1 MRHLLVT
8 NDFPPKIGGIQSL
21 LWEWWRRLPPD
32 EFAVLTSPY
41 RGAAEFDA
49 EQPFLVERVREFALL
64 PHPVMVR
71 RTRSLAERFGAEL
84 VVLDPAVPLG
94 LIGPTLSRTGSRLP
108 YDVVL
113 HGAEVTVPGRL
124 PASKQ
129 ALGHV
134 LRNARAVISAGEYA
148 ACEAERAAGRALAT
162 TIVPPGVDIGRFRP
176 ATADERAAARADL
189 GLPADARL
197 IVGVSRLVPRKGF
210 DTAIRAVAELRRRD
224 PAAYADVHLAIA
236 GRGRD
241 AERLARLATELDAPV
256 TFLGRV
262 DHDDLPRLYACADLF
277 TMLCRNR
284 WGGLEQEGFGIVFV
298 EAAACGV
305 PQVAGD
311 SGGAA
316 EAVADGDTGLIV
328 AAAGDRAVA
337 SAADA
342 FAALLDDESLRLRM
356 GRAARRRAETE
367 FDYDVLAARLHEAL
381 QHPPVA

>member
-1 MRHLLVT
+1 MKHILAT

-41 RGAAEFDA
+41 AGTAEFDA
-49 EQPFLVERVREFALL
+49 AQPFLVERIREFALL
-64 PHPVMVR
+64 PHPWMVR
-71 RTRSLAERFGAEL
+71 RIDALTARFGAEL

-94 LIGPTLSRTGSRLP
+94 IVGPSLAVP

-113 HGAEVTVPGRL
+113 HGAEVTVPGRV
-124 PASKQ
+124 PGSRQ
-129 ALGHV
+129 ALGRV
-134 LRNARAVISAGEYA
+134 LRGARAVISAGEYA
-148 ACEAERAAGRALAT
+148 AREAERAAGRPLAT
-162 TIVPPGVDIGRFRP
+162 TIVPPGVDVARFVP
-176 ATADERAAARADL
+176 LGAADRRQARVEL

-197 IVGVSRLVPRKGF
+197 LLGVSRLVPRKGF

-224 PAAYADVHLAIA
+224 AQRYGDVHLAIA
-236 GRGRD
+236 GHGRD
-241 AERLARLATELDAPV
+241 ADRLQRLAAELEAPV

-262 DHDDLPRLYACADLF
+262 PHDDLPRLYACADVF

-305 PQVAGD
+305 PQVAGR

-316 EAVADGDTGLIV
+316 EAVADGTTGLV
-328 AAAGDRAVA
+328 VHAAGERAVA
-337 SAADA
+337 DAADA
-342 FAALLDDESLRLRM
+342 FAALLDDEA
-356 GRAARRRAETE
+356 GRAQMGAAARARAEHE
-367 FDYDVLAARLHEAL
+367 FDYDVLAARLHRAL
-381 QHPPVA
+381 ARPPVA